1 MYTQLWYGYIILN
14 CMLMTI
20 FVLGL
25 NLLDAI
31 HDLAESDDPELSNQ
45 CDTLLDLIHEVQR
58 KDGDAPHVEV
68 FNNIFKQVRYTDTH
82 FFRQCCD
89 SFEGYQDYQNKN
101 LLVLLLLS

>member
-68 FNNIFKQVRYTDTH
+68 FNNIFKQVQIYRYSLCLFSLAKTFLSKTCCKLFYAMLR
-82 FFRQCCD
+82 FF
-89 SFEGYQDYQNKN
+89 
-101 LLVLLLLS
+101 

>member
-1 MYTQLWYGYIILN
+1 
-14 CMLMTI
+14 MTI

-68 FNNIFKQVRYTDTH
+68 FNNIFKQVKHIDFHIRYNFCAERVLQT
-82 FFRQCCD
+82 FYVMLRLFCRL
-89 SFEGYQDYQNKN
+89 SFYQN
-101 LLVLLLLS
+101 